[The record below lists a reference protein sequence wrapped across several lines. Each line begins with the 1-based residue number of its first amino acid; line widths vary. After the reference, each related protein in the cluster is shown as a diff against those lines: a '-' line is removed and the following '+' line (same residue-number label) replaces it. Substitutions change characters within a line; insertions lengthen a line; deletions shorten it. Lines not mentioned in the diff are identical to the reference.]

1 MKLSIIIPVYKV
13 EHTLSQCIE
22 SVLAQSFTDYEI
34 LLIDDGSPD
43 NCPQIC
49 DQWTEQDNRLK
60 VIHKPNGGLSDARN
74 AGIDRAQGE
83 YITFIDSDDTI
94 EKDTLSEIMNAF
106 TLYPVYQI
114 IEYPVSV
121 HHYSDRAYILHFEEK
136 GYTNFHDYWISHK
149 GYTHA
154 YAWNKVYHR
163 KLFTDIRFP
172 VGKLFEDI
180 ITVAKLLKL
189 SGNILTISRGRY
201 NYCEN
206 KNGLTALAGKDDL
219 KQLLLWH
226 LQIRREYIQPQNEST
241 KNNIQATHDRARY
254 ELYLVNIQLD
264 IYRMGNTTLYFT
276 DYHIPLGFLFTQNL
290 SIIMRG
296 KALIIQ
302 LFGIKALCRIHLFAH
317 KLIKKIF

>member
-1 MKLSIIIPVYKV
+1 MKLSIINPVYKV
-13 EHTLSQCIE
+13 EHTLNQCIE
-22 SVLAQSFTDYEI
+22 SVLEQSFTDYEI

-74 AGIDRAQGE
+74 AGIDKAQGE

-106 TLYPVYQI
+106 TLHPVYQI

-121 HHYSDRAYILHFEEK
+121 HHHSDRAYILHFEEK
-136 GYTNFHDYWISHK
+136 GYTNLHDYWISHK

-201 NYCEN
+201 NYYEN

-241 KNNIQATHDRARY
+241 KNNIRATHDRARY

-264 IYRMGNTTLYFT
+264 IYRMGNTTPYFT
-276 DYHIPLGFLFTQNL
+276 DCHIPFGFLFTQNL

-302 LFGIKALCRIHLFAH
+302 LFGIKTLCRIHLFAH
-317 KLIKKIF
+317 KLIKKIL

>member
-22 SVLAQSFTDYEI
+22 SVLTQSFTDYEI

-74 AGIDRAQGE
+74 VGIDRAQGE

-94 EKDTLSEIMNAF
+94 EKDTLSEIMNSF
-106 TLYPVYQI
+106 TLHPVYQI

-121 HHYSDRAYILHFEEK
+121 HHHSDRAYILHFEEK
-136 GYTNFHDYWISHK
+136 GYTNLHDYWIIHK

-241 KNNIQATHDRARY
+241 KNNIRATHDRARY

-264 IYRMGNTTLYFT
+264 IYRMGNTTPYFT
-276 DYHIPLGFLFTQNL
+276 DCHIPFGFLFTQNL

-317 KLIKKIF
+317 KLIKKIL

>member
-74 AGIDRAQGE
+74 VGIDRAQGE

-106 TLYPVYQI
+106 TLHPVYQI

-121 HHYSDRAYILHFEEK
+121 HHHSDRAYILHFEEK
-136 GYTNFHDYWISHK
+136 GYTNLHDYWIIHK

-206 KNGLTALAGKDDL
+206 KDGLTALAGKDDL

-241 KNNIQATHDRARY
+241 KNNIRAIHANARY

-264 IYRMGNTTLYFT
+264 IYRMGNTTPYFT
-276 DYHIPLGFLFTQNL
+276 DCHIPFGFLFTQNL

-302 LFGIKALCRIHLFAH
+302 LFGIKTLCRIHLFTH

>member
-22 SVLAQSFTDYEI
+22 SVLTQSFTDYEI

-74 AGIDRAQGE
+74 VGIDRAQGE

-94 EKDTLSEIMNAF
+94 EKDTLSEIMNSF
-106 TLYPVYQI
+106 TLHPVYQI

-121 HHYSDRAYILHFEEK
+121 HHHSDRAYILHFEEK
-136 GYTNFHDYWISHK
+136 GYTNLHDYWIIHK

-201 NYCEN
+201 NYYEN

-241 KNNIQATHDRARY
+241 KNNIRATHDRARY

-264 IYRMGNTTLYFT
+264 IYRMGNTTPYFT
-276 DYHIPLGFLFTQNL
+276 DCHIPFGFLFTQNL

-302 LFGIKALCRIHLFAH
+302 LFGIKTLCRIHLFAH
-317 KLIKKIF
+317 KLIKKIL

>member
-74 AGIDRAQGE
+74 VGIDRAQGE

-106 TLYPVYQI
+106 TLHPVYQI

-121 HHYSDRAYILHFEEK
+121 HHHSDRAYILHFEEK
-136 GYTNFHDYWISHK
+136 GYTNLHDYWIIHK

-206 KNGLTALAGKDDL
+206 KDGLTALAGKDDL

-241 KNNIQATHDRARY
+241 KNNIRAIHANARY

-264 IYRMGNTTLYFT
+264 IYRMGNTTPYFT
-276 DYHIPLGFLFTQNL
+276 DCHIPFGFLFTQNL

-302 LFGIKALCRIHLFAH
+302 LFGIKTLCRIHLFAH

>member
-13 EHTLSQCIE
+13 EHTLNQCIE
-22 SVLAQSFTDYEI
+22 SVLEQSFTDYEI

-74 AGIDRAQGE
+74 AGIDKAQGE

-106 TLYPVYQI
+106 TLHPVYQI

-121 HHYSDRAYILHFEEK
+121 HHHSDRAYILHFEEK
-136 GYTNFHDYWISHK
+136 GYTNLHDYWISHK

-201 NYCEN
+201 NYYEN

-241 KNNIQATHDRARY
+241 KNNIRATHDRARY

-264 IYRMGNTTLYFT
+264 IYRMGNTTPYFT
-276 DYHIPLGFLFTQNL
+276 DCHIPFGFLFTQNL

-302 LFGIKALCRIHLFAH
+302 LFGIKTLCRIHLFAH